1 MLGSKRDLWEVRVL
15 VENRKDRLGEVE
27 TMSEMTAEGLHL
39 SDFLHVRTAS
49 NFGTLFSDV
58 FFVLFLLN

>member
-1 MLGSKRDLWEVRVL
+1 MLGSKRDLWEVMDL